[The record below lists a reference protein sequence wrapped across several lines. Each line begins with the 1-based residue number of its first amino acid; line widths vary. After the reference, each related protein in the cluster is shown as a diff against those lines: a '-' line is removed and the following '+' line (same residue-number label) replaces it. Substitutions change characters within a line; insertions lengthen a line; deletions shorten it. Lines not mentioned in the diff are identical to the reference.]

1 MDIEKEEIIN
11 NFNKEFNSCY
21 YSSFVFIINLILAY
35 YYEYYFYSSIFA
47 LLFTTSLIYHST
59 YNIYTNILDKIP
71 ICLIVFYG
79 GWLFYNKLIKMSN
92 FYTNNLVIIV
102 IIITT
107 FLSTIYLYF
116 YGYLYNNYCFC
127 DDNIISNYYHSFLH
141 VLSSVGHICIIIL

>member
-1 MDIEKEEIIN
+1 MDIEKEEITN

-21 YSSFVFIINLILAY
+21 YSSFIFIINLILAY

-71 ICLIVFYG
+71 ICLVVFYG
-79 GWLFYNKLIKMSN
+79 GWLFYNKMITGCN
-92 FYTNNLVIIV
+92 CYINNLVII

-107 FLSTIYLYF
+107 FLLTIYLYF
-116 YGYLYNNYCFC
+116 YGYLNNNYCFC
-127 DDNIISNYYHSFLH
+127 TDNIIANYYHSFLH
-141 VLSSVGHICIIIL
+141 VLSSLGHICIIIL